1 MLSGDDGG
9 IERSRRL
16 GHQRRVPRSRPGST
30 SRLFVTVEEDLHQFR
45 PLTSCQDEEDPRPGA
60 LNIGACALALI
71 FFINLQPHDL
81 GRHQMREKLLSKGS
95 RV

>member
-45 PLTSCQDEEDPRPGA
+45 PLTSCQEDPRPGA